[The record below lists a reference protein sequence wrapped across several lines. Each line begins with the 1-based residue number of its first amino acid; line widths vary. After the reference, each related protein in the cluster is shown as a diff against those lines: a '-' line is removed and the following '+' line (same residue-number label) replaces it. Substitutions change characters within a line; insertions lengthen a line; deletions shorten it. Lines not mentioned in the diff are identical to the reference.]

1 MYLELYPLT
10 VSDVAEQLGIR
21 RTEVV
26 RLRVCC
32 GYHTGSLYMTDE
44 QMVQMVAFAGIFS
57 LPERVK
63 EQFALETATGAEWL
77 IPILRLFLEEKW
89 IETSTIRM
97 DNIWRGLP
105 SSEISVLQ
113 QITHRLVRDQILKI
127 YSSNRGQQISISAS
141 HVETVQEML
150 SGHFLPPSISDFLD
164 SQR

>member
-21 RTEVV
+21 CSEVV

-44 QMVQMVAFAGIFS
+44 QIRQMVAFAGIFS

-63 EQFALETATGAEWL
+63 GQFALEAVTGTEWL
-77 IPILRLFLEEKW
+77 MPILRLFLEEEW
-89 IETSTIRM
+89 IETSTVRM

-105 SSEISVLQ
+105 SSEIGVLQ
-113 QITHRLVRDQILKI
+113 KITHRLVRDQILKI
-127 YSSNRGQQISISAS
+127 YSSNRGQQISISVN
-141 HVETVQEML
+141 HVETVQEMV
-150 SGHFLPPSISDFLD
+150 SGHFLPPSISNFLD